1 MAPSTE
7 TDTAAP
13 PTRSDTPITLDAAPS
28 RPRTRG
34 DGPLGYAVYGALR
47 TALMVPQIMGP
58 AAALNTARSAGRAFG
73 SLPMNRKRIERAT
86 ESIGMAMP
94 HLDEPARRELAL
106 RSYEHLAMLAVE
118 VAFMPRVLSEDAWT
132 RHIHIGSMA
141 PALEALLGDRPVILI
156 TGHAGNWE
164 AMGYTLALL
173 GVRVHALY
181 RPLDLVPVD
190 RWVRRTR
197 RRRGLGLLD
206 KFGAVRVAPEKLEK
220 REPLAFVADQNAG
233 DRGLFVPYFGR
244 LTSTY
249 KSIGLLAIKHR
260 AVIVC
265 GFGRRVGWD
274 ERPGE
279 AGLGRHV
286 GDNDLR
292 FTVHLTDVFG
302 PEEYEAQPDPLYYLT
317 ARYRRALERTVLAA
331 PEQYLWMH
339 RIWKS
344 RPRHERLGKPFPDPL
359 RAKLESLPWMN
370 DTDLARII
378 DQSDRDRAFL
388 TTHNLQRLP

>member
-1 MAPSTE
+1 MPAE
-7 TDTAAP
+7 TD
-13 PTRSDTPITLDAAPS
+13 DTPITLDAAPS

-34 DGPLGYAVYGALR
+34 TGPLGYAAYAGLR
-47 TALMVPQIMGP
+47 AAMMLPQIAGP
-58 AAALNTARSAGRAFG
+58 AAALEAARVAGRAFG
-73 SLPMNRKRIERAT
+73 SAPFNRKRIDRAT
-86 ESIGMAMP
+86 ESLGQAMP
-94 HLDEPARRELAL
+94 HLEPDRRRELAL

-118 VAFMPRVLSEDAWT
+118 VAFLPRILSEDAWT

-141 PALEALLGDRPVILI
+141 PALQALLGDRPAILI

-164 AMGYTLALL
+164 AMGYTVALL

-181 RPLDLVPVD
+181 RPLDLAPLD

-197 RRRGLGLLD
+197 ERRGLSLLD
-206 KFGAVRVAPEKLEK
+206 KFGAVRIAPELLER
-220 REPLAFVADQNAG
+220 REPVAFVADQNAG

-249 KSIGLLAIKHR
+249 KSIGLLALKHR
-260 AVIVC
+260 AVLVC

-279 AGLGRHV
+279 RGIGRHV
-286 GDNDLR
+286 GENDIR

-302 PEEYEAQPDPLYYLT
+302 PEEYESQPDPLYYLT
-317 ARYRRALERTVLAA
+317 ARYRRALEKTVLAA

-344 RPRHERLGKPFPDPL
+344 RPRHERLGKPFPDAL
-359 RAKLESLPWMN
+359 RAKLAALPWM
-370 DTDLARII
+370 DDATLGGIVER
-378 DQSDRDRAFL
+378 SDRDRAFL
-388 TTHNLQRLP
+388 NEHGLQRLP